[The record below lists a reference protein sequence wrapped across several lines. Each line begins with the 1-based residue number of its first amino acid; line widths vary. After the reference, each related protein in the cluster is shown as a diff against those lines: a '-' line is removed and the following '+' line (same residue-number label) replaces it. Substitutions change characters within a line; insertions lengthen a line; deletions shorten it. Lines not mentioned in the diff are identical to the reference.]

1 MFFLFKGFIFILL
14 FIFIGV
20 ARSNWTPF
28 NTKKESQMNG
38 TLTRIVYFLASF
50 LLSWLFIF
58 SGPEYFFSY
67 FIYRFQGIFFI
78 ADANILASLFIQRIT
93 FLSWCLFFPIILI
106 SIYYSI
112 CSSFTKLEI
121 SWVKGILSSFMIAH
135 VGAFVI
141 NEYDLSYIPI
151 ELNSSAVNGGYFSIE
166 RTDFSSYINQYIGFY
181 WDLFYCIF
189 AYLCYWILFIEVGSF
204 YKLIIDEKSR
214 VIFSWVYRLVMFSL
228 LYYFFGGDN
237 ETSNI
242 YFILFIFIRIEIS
255 IALQRLLVYLRM
267 YKGTHSLTYVKP

>member
-1 MFFLFKGFIFILL
+1 MFFLIKGFIFILL

-28 NTKKESQMNG
+28 NTKKDTQMSG
-38 TLTRIVYFLASF
+38 ALTRIVYFLASF

-78 ADANILASLFIQRIT
+78 ADANILASLFIQMIT
-93 FLSWCLFFPIILI
+93 FLSWCLFFPIILL
-106 SIYYSI
+106 SIFYSI
-112 CSSFTKLEI
+112 CSSFTQLEVGV
-121 SWVKGILSSFMIAH
+121 VKGVLTSFMVAH

-151 ELNSSAVNGGYFSIE
+151 NLNSSAVHGGYFSIE
-166 RTDFSSYINQYIGFY
+166 RTDFSSYINQYTGFY
-181 WDLFYCIF
+181 WDLFYCLF
-189 AYLCYWILFIEVGSF
+189 AYFCYWIVFLEVGSI
-204 YKLIIDEKSR
+204 YKLIIDEKTR
-214 VIFSWVYRLVMFSL
+214 VFFSWVYRIVVFSF
-228 LYYFFGGDN
+228 LYYFFGGDG

-242 YFILFIFIRIEIS
+242 WFILFIFIMVEVGLI
-255 IALQRLLVYLRM
+255 LQRLLVQLRM
-267 YKGTHSLTYVKP
+267 YKRLYKKTCVKP